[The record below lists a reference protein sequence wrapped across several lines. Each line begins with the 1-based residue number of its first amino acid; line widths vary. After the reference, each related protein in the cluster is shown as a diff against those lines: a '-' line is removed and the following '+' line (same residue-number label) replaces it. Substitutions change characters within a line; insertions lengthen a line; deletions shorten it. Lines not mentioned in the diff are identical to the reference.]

1 MPTNKECFMCGKI
14 LGEKESIYLSPLA
27 KHKNM
32 GICPECLGLLNEIK
46 EDVDSIDESET
57 CNFTSKAISPKGN
70 MRPFEIKKFLDQY
83 VIGQEDAKKILS
95 LAVFQHMRRIEL
107 LKKAP
112 NIEIDKS
119 NIIMIGPSGCG
130 KTHIIKNLARLFNVP
145 YCICDAT
152 TLTESGYVG
161 ADVET
166 ILQKLFYAANCNVE
180 LAEKGIVFIDE
191 IDKKASKTQE
201 NLSITRDVSGEGVQ
215 QSLLKLLEGTKVDVQ
230 LTGQRKHPYGETVTI
245 NTQNILFIVGGAFNG
260 IGELIEKRINHK
272 SRKAIGITRDAS
284 SESEKVLDYN
294 ELIPLVDTSDLRNFG
309 LIPEFIGRLPIICP
323 LKQLEVKE
331 LCDILTKPE
340 NAIIKQYKALLKEDN
355 INLSFDNDALT
366 YIAQTAL
373 QKGTGAR
380 SLRGQIEK
388 ILREPI
394 YNALKSNKN
403 NKLHITLEHVR
414 KAI

>member
-32 GICPECLGLLNEIK
+32 GICPECLELLNEIK

-57 CNFTSKAISPKGN
+57 SNFTSKAISPKGN
-70 MRPFEIKKFLDQY
+70 MRPFEIKNFLDQY

-191 IDKKASKTQE
+191 IDKKASKAQE

-245 NTQNILFIVGGAFNG
+245 NTKNILFIVGGAFNG
-260 IGELIEKRINHK
+260 IEKLIEKRINHK
-272 SRKAIGITRDAS
+272 SRKTIGITRDNS
-284 SESEKVLDYN
+284 FESEKVLGYN
-294 ELIPLVDTSDLRNFG
+294 ELIPLADTSDLRNFG

-355 INLSFDNDALT
+355 INLSFDNDALI
-366 YIAQTAL
+366 YVAQTAL

-380 SLRGQIEK
+380 GLRGQIEK

-394 YNALKSNKN
+394 YNALKNNKN
-403 NKLHITLEHVR
+403 KKIHITLEHIR